1 MAVKIKKGNALGALN
16 LTPLIDVIFQ
26 LLIFFIVATRFAQK
40 DREMDVELPT
50 ASEAKP
56 LIVQPQEIFVNIT
69 GEGKIFSGGKE
80 YSITDLEEHLAEAAR
95 NNPANQSVILRADK
109 RCELDIVVQV
119 INTCNR
125 VGVSHSLTTAN
136 E

>member
-1 MAVKIKKGNALGALN
+1 MAVKIPRGKSLGVVN
-16 LTPLIDVIFQ
+16 LTSMLDVIFQ
-26 LLIFFIVATRFAQK
+26 LLIFFVVATEFSK
-40 DREMDVELPT
+40 EDREMNVELPT

-69 GEGKIFSGGKE
+69 DEGKVFSGGKE

-109 RCELDIVVQV
+109 R
-119 INTCNR
+119 
-125 VGVSHSLTTAN
+125 VGAR
-136 E
+136 

>member
-1 MAVKIKKGNALGALN
+1 MAVKIPRGKSLNVIN
-16 LTPLIDVIFQ
+16 LTSMLDVIFQ
-26 LLIFFIVATRFAQK
+26 LLIFFVVATEFSK
-40 DREMDVELPT
+40 EDREMNVELPT

-69 GEGKIFSGGKE
+69 DDGKIFSGGKE

-109 RCELDIVVQV
+109 RVELDKVVQV

>member
-1 MAVKIKKGNALGALN
+1 MAVKIKKGNALAALN

-26 LLIFFIVATRFAQK
+26 LLIFFIVATRFAQT

-56 LIVQPQEIFVNIT
+56 LIVQPQEIFVNVDQA
-69 GEGKIFSGGKE
+69 GDIFVGGRE
-80 YSITDLEEHLAEAAR
+80 LTIAQLEEHLDEAAR

-109 RCELDIVVQV
+109 RCELNAIVEV
-119 INTCNR
+119 INVCNK

>member
-26 LLIFFIVATRFAQK
+26 LLIFFIVATKFAQK
-40 DREMDVELPT
+40 DREMDVELPS

-56 LIVQPQEIFVNIT
+56 LIVQPQEIFVNVDAKGDIYV
-69 GEGKIFSGGKE
+69 GGKLL
-80 YSITDLEEHLAEAAR
+80 SIPQLEEHLDEAAR

-109 RCELDIVVQV
+109 RCELDAIVQV
-119 INTCNR
+119 INVCNR

>member
-1 MAVKIKKGNALGALN
+1 MAVKIKKGNALAALN

-26 LLIFFIVATRFAQK
+26 LLIFFIVATRFAQT

-56 LIVQPQEIFVNIT
+56 LIVQPQEIFVNVDQR
-69 GEGKIFSGGKE
+69 GAIFVGGKE
-80 YSITDLEEHLAEAAR
+80 LSIAQLEAHLDEAAR

-109 RCELDIVVQV
+109 RCELNAIVQV
-119 INTCNR
+119 IDVCNR
-125 VGVSHSLTTAN
+125 VGISHSLTTAN